1 MPEVRRLLA
10 IALPLPVRSP
20 EVRLAWSLF
29 RREARG
35 SGHVTAII
43 DVVRSADALAFA
55 PKRLHNYGCSTKL
68 PLYFSPID
76 IEPLPAFSCLFQVL
90 SRQGP

>member
-1 MPEVRRLLA
+1 MTVPEVRRLLA

-35 SGHVTAII
+35 SGHVIAIT
-43 DVVRSADALAFA
+43 DDARSADALVFA
-55 PKRLHNYGCSTKL
+55 LKRLHNYGCSINRGRK
-68 PLYFSPID
+68 
-76 IEPLPAFSCLFQVL
+76 A
-90 SRQGP
+90 

>member
-1 MPEVRRLLA
+1 LLA

-35 SGHVTAII
+35 SGHVIAIT
-43 DVVRSADALAFA
+43 DDALSDDTLVHALMH
-55 PKRLHNYGCSTKL
+55 LHNYGCSTNTNMRSNNQQTHDKNTSEEKQNEQRSAR
-68 PLYFSPID
+68 F
-76 IEPLPAFSCLFQVL
+76 
-90 SRQGP
+90 